1 MIYVLFVIGFVLLIK
16 GAEWL
21 VVGSASVAKHYR
33 ISDMFIGLTIVSI
46 GTSAPELVVNVIA
59 SIANKSEIAIGNIF
73 GSNISNILLIL
84 GLTAIIYPIPIRR
97 NTIRTDIP
105 FVLVA
110 TLMVGFL
117 ANAKIFV
124 FSAPEK
130 FKDELYLTN
139 YDGIMLLLFFI
150 LFLSYA
156 LKMNTRSNKC
166 STAEEVVDMKP
177 INKSVFFIILGVI
190 CLFFG
195 GKWVVAGAVEISA
208 KVGLSEGF
216 VGLTIVAIG
225 TSLPELVTSL
235 IAASK
240 KNVDIAVG
248 NIIGSNIFNLLWVL
262 GVSALINPLKFYS
275 AHNFDILVM
284 LFSSALIVIVISFNK
299 RISIGRWS
307 GILFVGFYLI
317 YLAYLFYRG

>member
-1 MIYVLFVIGFVLLIK
+1 MIYLLFVIGFILLIK
-16 GAEWL
+16 GADWL

-33 ISDMFIGLTIVSI
+33 ISDMFIGLTIVSV
-46 GTSAPELVVNVIA
+46 GTSAPELIVNVIA
-59 SIANKSEIAIGNIF
+59 SLANKSEIAIGNIF
-73 GSNISNILLIL
+73 GSNISNVLLIL

-97 NTIRTDIP
+97 NTIRTDIL

-124 FSAPEK
+124 FSVPDNIDE
-130 FKDELYLTN
+130 ELYLTN

-156 LKMNTRSNKC
+156 FKMNTRSNKC
-166 STAEEVVDMKP
+166 NTGEEVIEMKP
-177 INKSVFFIILGVI
+177 LNRSYIMIILGVI
-190 CLFFG
+190 SLFFG
-195 GKWVVAGAVEISA
+195 GKWVVEGAVELSA
-208 KVGLSEGF
+208 LIGLSEGF
-216 VGLTIVAIG
+216 VGLTIIAVG
-225 TSLPELVTSL
+225 TSLPELVTSI

-275 AHNFDILVM
+275 THNFDILVM

-317 YLAYLFYRG
+317 YLVYLFYRG